1 MRFVVVHKNGE
12 EIYITYRTSRLM
24 STTTTTTKKKTVELD
39 PSSCSKIFSHAL
51 KHPHSDVSGLLL
63 TSEEDDDKDDD
74 KDAKKTMM
82 MMMSSAFWMRFR
94 VP

>member
-1 MRFVVVHKNGE
+1 
-12 EIYITYRTSRLM
+12 M

-74 KDAKKTMM
+74 KDAKKTNDDDDVV
-82 MMMSSAFWMRFR
+82 R
-94 VP
+94 VLDAIPLFHCEDRSTARR